1 MIDCKNRIVE
11 EAALLFRTYGIR
23 AVTMDMIASNLGI
36 SKRTIYENFR
46 DKDELLVHVM
56 KCMEEKQKELVEHY
70 LDVSDNVIEA
80 LFTLLKLSSD
90 HFRSMS
96 AAFFIDI
103 KKYHHTLLQKGV
115 CGLPDL
121 SGSMKIVEKGVDTG
135 IFRSDIDRE
144 IVNRGMY
151 GIFRLTGDFELF
163 PSGDFSRQAIVKHLY
178 INYLRGISTAE
189 GIRLINEMEPG
200 LEINM

>member
-1 MIDCKNRIVE
+1 
-11 EAALLFRTYGIR
+11 
-23 AVTMDMIASNLGI
+23 
-36 SKRTIYENFR
+36 
-46 DKDELLVHVM
+46 
-56 KCMEEKQKELVEHY
+56 MEQKQRELVEYH
-70 LDVSDNVIEA
+70 LNTSGNVIEA

-121 SGSMKIVEKGVDTG
+121 SGSMKIVEKGVETG
-135 IFRSDIDRE
+135 IFRSDIDKD

-163 PSGDFSRQAIVKHLY
+163 PSGEFQRQLIVKHLY
-178 INYLRGISTAE
+178 INYLRGISTTE
-189 GIRLINEMEPG
+189 GIRLINELEPG